1 MEKSAYRNTSKGK
14 KAQLITTLRNGETT
28 SADNDRAGFIS
39 CGLYPFPPQTVLN
52 KLPTYTSPTEIGVSK
67 RKFYKLCRGSER
79 G

>member
-1 MEKSAYRNTSKGK
+1 MLDAYRNTSKGK

-28 SADNDRAGFIS
+28 SADNDRAGFRS

-52 KLPTYTSPTEIGVSK
+52 KLPTYTAPTEIGESVSV
-67 RKFYKLCRGSER
+67 YKLCRGSER